1 MEKIRKLAR
10 ENQRKAREIIAELDI
25 EGAWKTI
32 GAEAHLV
39 GSLRMGLLTK
49 HRDIDF
55 HIYSEPVDLAES
67 FRAVARLAAH
77 PAVEKIECTNLLHTE
92 EACVE
97 WHARYRDADG
107 ECWQIDMIHIRK
119 GSRYDGYFERMADR
133 ISAVLTESQRD
144 TILRLK
150 YETPDDEHIMGVEY
164 YRAVIQDG
172 VDTYARFA
180 EWRKRN
186 PVTGIVHWMP

>member
-32 GAEAHLV
+32 GAEPRLV

-77 PAVEKIECTNLLHTE
+77 PAVEKI
-92 EACVE
+92 
-97 WHARYRDADG
+97 
-107 ECWQIDMIHIRK
+107 
-119 GSRYDGYFERMADR
+119 
-133 ISAVLTESQRD
+133 
-144 TILRLK
+144 
-150 YETPDDEHIMGVEY
+150 
-164 YRAVIQDG
+164 
-172 VDTYARFA
+172 
-180 EWRKRN
+180 
-186 PVTGIVHWMP
+186 